1 MKIALIGP
9 PKSGKTTV
17 FNALT
22 ASEHTTD
29 KYAPPAEEANIGIV
43 QVLDE
48 RITKLSELYKPKKT
62 IYANIEFHDFP
73 GIFAREGENPES
85 AIYSGIK
92 VCEAFVL
99 ILRAFEDSEL
109 DQLYGEADPMKVL
122 GHFEDEMILTDMVI
136 AEKRLEKI
144 ELGYKRGVKTPAIQI
159 EEKALRR
166 IIEQLQAGQSIREM
180 ELAPEEEK
188 AVRGFQFFSAKP
200 ILILLNTSE
209 DGYKEQEA
217 ALAAIHQRGFMA
229 EVIAGK
235 FEQEL
240 SLLEPEEAEMFMT
253 DMGLE
258 SSIRDRLTTLCYSLL
273 GLQSFFTVGEDEV
286 RAWTIEKGTNAVNAA
301 GKIHSDLARGFIR
314 AECFNYND
322 IMTHG
327 SEKVLR
333 EKGLFR
339 LEGKDYTVKDGDILN
354 IRFNV

>member
-9 PKSGKTTV
+9 AKSGKTTI

-22 ASEHTTD
+22 SGDHPTD
-29 KYAPPAEEANIGIV
+29 KYAPPADEANIGIV

-48 RITKLSELYKPKKT
+48 RITRLSELYKPKKT
-62 IYANIEFHDFP
+62 IYANVEFHDFP

-92 VCEAFVL
+92 SCEAFVL
-99 ILRAFEDSEL
+99 ILRAFGDSEL
-109 DQLYGEADPMKVL
+109 DQLYGDDPALKVL
-122 GHFEDEMILTDMVI
+122 SHFEDEMILTDMVI
-136 AEKRLEKI
+136 AEKRIEKI

-166 IIEQLQAGQSIREM
+166 IIEHLQAGQSIRDLD
-180 ELAPEEEK
+180 LAIEEEK

-200 ILILLNTSE
+200 LLILLNCSE
-209 DGYKEQEA
+209 NSFKDQEET
-217 ALAAIHQRGFMA
+217 LQAIRNRGFMA

-240 SLLEPEEAEMFMT
+240 VVLEPDEAELFMA

-258 SSIRDRLTTLCYSLL
+258 MSIRDRLTKLCYDLL
-273 GLQSFFTVGEDEV
+273 GVHSFFTVGEDEV
-286 RAWTIEKGTNAVNAA
+286 RAWTIEKGTNAVTAA

-314 AECFNYND
+314 AECFNYD
-322 IMTHG
+322 ELMVHG

-339 LEGKDYTVKDGDILN
+339 LEGKDYIVKDGDILN